1 MTLAKR
7 LIVPLC
13 LLALV
18 VAAGFAMFGTEKTK
32 KLTAHFPRTIS
43 LYVGSPVK
51 VLGVQVGAVDK
62 VTPTGTDVTVQMHYD
77 DDVDVPADAQAVIVS
92 PSIVGDRYIQ
102 LTPVYESGPKLA
114 DGATLVDQDTAV
126 PLELDQIYSSLDQLN
141 VALGPNGANK
151 NGALSDLLST
161 TAENFGGEGAQFHE
175 TIENFST
182 LSQTLDDNKEALFGS
197 ARELEG
203 FINTLATN
211 DKTVRQFNQSLSDVS
226 DLLSGE
232 KEELAAALHNLSIG
246 LGDVATFVKENRDIL
261 SQNITHINRVA
272 KVLVKQ
278 RAALDETLKDAPV
291 ALNNLALTYNP
302 QAGTLDTN
310 ANLGELVNQI
320 ASDPQTLVCGFLSQA
335 DKSGQLCNLAS
346 SVLKRSAPFGTGSSY
361 GQPFDP
367 SLGGLVGTAEG
378 SAR

>member
-1 MTLAKR
+1 MNIAKR

-13 LLALV
+13 ILALV
-18 VAAGFAMFGTEKTK
+18 VAAGFAMFSTEDTN

-43 LYVGSPVK
+43 IYEGSPVK

-62 VTPTGTDVTVQMHYD
+62 VTPSGTDVVVQMHYD
-77 DDVDVPADAQAVIVS
+77 KGIDVPADAKAVIVS

-102 LTPVYESGPKLA
+102 LTPVYDNGPKLA
-114 DGATLVDQDTAV
+114 DGATLQAQDTSV
-126 PLELDQIYSSLDQLN
+126 PLELDQIYSSIDQLN

-161 TAENFGGEGAQFHE
+161 TAENFGGEGAQFHQ
-175 TIENFST
+175 TIQDFST
-182 LSQTLDDNKEALFGS
+182 LTQTLDDNKEELFGS

-211 DKTVRQFNQSLSDVS
+211 DQTVRQFNQSLSNVS

-261 SQNITHINRVA
+261 SKNITHINRVA

-302 QAGTLDTN
+302 QSGTLDTN
-310 ANLGELVNQI
+310 ANLGEVVNQI
-320 ASDPQTLVCGFLSQA
+320 ASDPRTLVCGFLSQV
-335 DKSGQLCNLAS
+335 DKSGQLCDLAG
-346 SVLKRSAPFGTGSSY
+346 SVLNRSAPFGTGTSY
-361 GQPFDP
+361 GQQFDP
-367 SLGGLVGTAEG
+367 TLGGLVASDEG
-378 SAR
+378 SAK